1 MRQRH
6 RQHPARPRIRHKLY
20 WHIYLTLVLALL
32 IFAGLAALLFHT
44 LGGPPVPPQWPVAIS
59 RLLERSLPPV
69 SAPPVLQQQALQRIA
84 GDLDMSISLNAAD
97 GKVLAQLG
105 PHLQVSPE
113 DEAPHGPIR
122 SYRLADGRV
131 LHVGR
136 PPHPPLSVPLLSA
149 LAILAV
155 AVAIAA
161 WPLSRRL
168 TRSMDRLISRIDALG
183 EGDFQTPLPLEGP
196 AEVSLLATRFNAA
209 AARIHALLHAHKE
222 LLAHASHELRSPLAR
237 LRMVSTLLADRAPD
251 ALRSELEQNITELD
265 ELVEE
270 ILLLSRLDA
279 RPQPA
284 RLDRVDLTALCA
296 ELATQFHAEAQLT
309 NVHCQGDARMLRR
322 IVRNL
327 LENAQRYGAPPVWV
341 QLREQG
347 KHALLQV
354 SDAGPGIPPEAQAR
368 LFEPFY
374 RPPGAAEGDGGH
386 GLGLALV
393 DRIARHHGGHVE
405 YQQQDGGGSCFTVYL
420 PLAGPRQT

>member
-1 MRQRH
+1 MRHRH
-6 RQHPARPRIRHKLY
+6 RQRPARPRIRHKLY

-32 IFAGLAALLFHT
+32 IFAGMAALLFHT

-59 RLLERSLPPV
+59 RLLQHSLPPA
-69 SAPPVLQQQALQRIA
+69 SAPPAVQQQALQDIA
-84 GDLDMSISLNAAD
+84 GDLDMAISLNAAN
-97 GKVLAQLG
+97 GQVLAQLG
-105 PHLQVSPE
+105 PRLRVSPE
-113 DEAPHGPIR
+113 EEAPRGPVR

-209 AARIHALLHAHKE
+209 AQRIHALLHAHKE

-251 ALRSELEQNITELD
+251 ALRTELEQNITELD

-284 RLDRVDLTALCA
+284 RMDSVNLTALCT
-296 ELATQFHAEAQLT
+296 ELAAQYQASVTLA
-309 NVHCQGDARMLRR
+309 NLHCQGDARMLRR
-322 IVRNL
+322 LVRNL
-327 LENAQRYGAPPVWV
+327 LENAQRYGAPPITVG
-341 QLREQG
+341 LLEQDG
-347 KHALLQV
+347 RAVLQV
-354 SDAGPGIPPEAQAR
+354 CDAGPGIPPDAQLR

-393 DRIARHHGGHVE
+393 DRIARHHGGQVE
-405 YQQQDGGGSCFTVYL
+405 YRQQGSGGSCFTVYL
-420 PLAGPRQT
+420 PLTGPRQS